1 MFVSLDKDTDVKIVK
16 SRTKHLYTFHFLSST
31 CSAKSH
37 FVPPHL
43 VCPTPVVPKVP
54 AFGTLVMEVQG
65 VFKGLL
71 EKVLKGETLGDE

>member
-16 SRTKHLYTFHFLSST
+16 SRTKHLYTFHFMSKYLFSQIS
-31 CSAKSH
+31 
-37 FVPPHL
+37 F
-43 VCPTPVVPKVP
+43 CPTT
-54 AFGTLVMEVQG
+54 FGLSNTGGTKGTSFRDPSDVQG